1 MRFFS
6 NIPLLDKLK
15 NFVAMEVEVKL
26 RLKNSTAHQKLSHL
40 LSPFHKRTL
49 FQENV
54 FFDDKH
60 SKLSSNLAVLRLR
73 FYNLNSHCVLS
84 LKAKPVMS
92 NGISRIQELEEPLP
106 VTTATECLSKPNLLS
121 KIDSKIMALVKN
133 EYGVGEDSEFIC
145 LGGFKNVRGI
155 YEWKGLKLELDETI
169 YGFGTCYEIECESLE
184 PERDKKLIEG
194 FLGENG
200 IEYEYSQASKFAIF
214 RSGKLPD

>member
-1 MRFFS
+1 MRLFS
-6 NIPLLDKLK
+6 HIPFLDKLK

-26 RLKNSTAHQKLSHL
+26 RLKNSTAHQQVSNL
-40 LSPFHKRTL
+40 LSPFHKKTL
-49 FQENV
+49 FQENI

-84 LKAKPVMS
+84 LKAKPSIS

-106 VTTATECLSKPNLLS
+106 VATATECVSKPSLLS

-133 EYGVGEDSEFIC
+133 EYGVGENSEFVC
-145 LGGFKNVRGI
+145 LGRFKNVRGV

-169 YGFGTCYEIECESLE
+169 YGFGTCYEIECESLD

-194 FLGENG
+194 FLEENG
-200 IEYEYSQASKFAIF
+200 IEYEYSQVSKFAVF